1 MENSA
6 AQEVQDILDD
16 ESHIARIASFAVLS
30 QWLDN
35 LQSSSMSR
43 SYVYQGSRLNG
54 EVELNHFAAKQFAIA
69 VDRQSRQPFIV
80 VDQKMMEWLQHI
92 PMHGAYISNNGQK
105 LTIVIGESPESVYGI
120 SLLSPM
126 SGNRSGRFHVFE
138 MYYSKELGNSV
149 LPIAGIAFDEYG
161 QPKDDIL
168 SWKEVKLSYVPASM
182 TLQGMLKR

>member
-1 MENSA
+1 MDNSA
-6 AQEVQDILDD
+6 AQEVQNILDD

-43 SYVYQGSRLNG
+43 SYVYNGSRLSG

-92 PMHGAYISNNGQK
+92 PMHGAYIGSNGQR
-105 LTIVIGESPESVYGI
+105 LTLLVGESPDTVYGI
-120 SLLSPM
+120 TLLSPM
-126 SGNRSGRFHVFE
+126 SNNRSGRFHVFE
-138 MYYSKELGNSV
+138 MYFSKDLEKSV
-149 LPIAGIAFDEYG
+149 LPIGGIAFDEYG
-161 QPKDDIL
+161 QPKDDVISWLEVPL
-168 SWKEVKLSYVPASM
+168 SFVPQPLM
-182 TLQGMLKR
+182 LQDLLKR